1 MQSITTS
8 HRGRRAVVLGAAL
21 ATTALVLSA
30 CGAATGSDKSGADY
44 PKKSITL
51 TIPYAPGGG
60 TDTAGRLVAKA
71 LETELGQSVVVVNK
85 EGGGGAIGVGAVAKA
100 KADGYNIGI
109 ATDSNVVLQPII
121 NKDLRYSKA
130 DFKSWGLAPSVFVVV
145 AAADSPYKTLTDI
158 VAEAKKHPGKIRI
171 AHPGTGGSND
181 LTAQA
186 FALAAGIDIV
196 PVPIT
201 GGGAE
206 INKAVA
212 SGQVELAMTTVP
224 VAKGFVDAKKLVVAG
239 TMGDKP
245 AAGAEDAETLGSI
258 GIDTSLVPQA
268 ELILIAPA
276 GIGNSVTDAITSALK
291 KQAAGEFGTQMA
303 KVGFPTAFTDVSANA
318 AAMTKVQG
326 QYEEILKQFGERK

>member
-1 MQSITTS
+1 MILTQRTR
-8 HRGRRAVVLGAAL
+8 RGRRAALLGTAL
-21 ATTALVLSA
+21 AGSALLLSA
-30 CGAATGSDKSGADY
+30 CATTSPSEGDSDY

-60 TDTAGRLVAKA
+60 TDTAGRLLAKA
-71 LETELGQSVVVVNK
+71 LETELGKSVVVVNK

-109 ATDSNVVLQPII
+109 ATDSNVVLQPIL
-121 NKDLRYSKA
+121 NKDLSYSKA
-130 DFKSWGLAPSVFVVV
+130 DFKTWGLAPSVFVVV
-145 AAADSPYKTLTDI
+145 AAANSPYQSLSAI
-158 VAEAKKHPGKIRI
+158 IAEAKKNPGKIRI

-186 FALAAGIDIV
+186 FALAADIDIV

-239 TMGDKP
+239 TMGDKA
-245 AAGAEDAETLGSI
+245 AAGAENAETLGSI
-258 GIDTSLVPQA
+258 GVDTSLIPKA
-268 ELILIAPA
+268 ELIMLAPA
-276 GIGNSVTDAITSALK
+276 GISDAVTKTLTSALE
-291 KQAAGEFGTQMA
+291 KQMNGDLGAQMA
-303 KVGFPTAFTDVSANA
+303 KIGFPTAFTDSKASKA
-318 AAMTKVQG
+318 ALTTVQG
-326 QYEEILKQFGERK
+326 QYEDILKKFGERK